1 MKTILKNSIAL
12 AAAALT
18 FATATSHAQTAY
30 ALGDNGT
37 ALIKFDLATPAITTL
52 VGPITGVGGRLDGI
66 DFRPSNGLLY
76 GYSFQ
81 TNGVFTINLNT
92 AAATLAATPGT
103 ASTVGNL
110 GIDFNPAAD
119 RLRLVNPL
127 DQNLRINVG
136 NGVTIPDGTLAF
148 VAGDPNFGTS
158 PSVNEVA
165 YTNNDSDPATAT
177 QLFYIDPNLDI
188 LVNTIN
194 PNAGELRTVGALGFN
209 ASELTGFDIFTSLT
223 GTNSAYALLTN
234 PGGGASLHSINLATG
249 AATAIG
255 NIVPPAGIAR
265 PFSLAIQP
273 VPEPG
278 TALFGLAIVG
288 TSFVRNRRRTAAR
301 A

>member
-12 AAAALT
+12 AATALT

-30 ALGDNGT
+30 ALADNGLS
-37 ALIKFDLATPAITTL
+37 LIKFDLATPAVTTL
-52 VGPITGVGGRLDGI
+52 VGSISGVGGRLDGI

-92 AAATLAATPGT
+92 AAATLAATPAT

-119 RLRLVNPL
+119 RLRLVNPA
-127 DQNLRINVG
+127 DQNLRING
-136 NGVTIPDGTLAF
+136 ANGVTAVDGTLAF

-165 YTNNDSDPATAT
+165 YTNNDNDPATGT
-177 QLFYIDPNLDI
+177 TLFYIDPNLDI
-188 LVNTIN
+188 LVSTLN

-223 GTNSAYALLTN
+223 GTNSAYALLTA
-234 PGGGASLHSINLATG
+234 GGVASLHSINLATG
-249 AATAIG
+249 AATSLG
-255 NIVPPAGIAR
+255 TVSQTAGVR

>member
-18 FATATSHAQTAY
+18 FATATSQAQTAY
-30 ALGDNGT
+30 ALADNGT
-37 ALIKFDLATPAITTL
+37 ALIKFDLATPALTTL
-52 VGPITGVGGRLDGI
+52 VGPISGVGGRLDGI

-81 TNGVFTINLNT
+81 TNGVFTLNLNT
-92 AAATLAATPGT
+92 AAATLAATPAT

-127 DQNLRINVG
+127 DQNLRINLAGGATTV
-136 NGVTIPDGTLAF
+136 DGTLAF
-148 VAGDPNFGTS
+148 AAGDPNFGVN
-158 PSVNEVA
+158 PSINEAA
-165 YTNNDSDPATAT
+165 YTNNDNDPGTGT
-177 QLFYIDPNLDI
+177 TLFYIDPNLDI
-188 LVNTIN
+188 LVSTIN
-194 PNAGELRTVGALGFN
+194 PNAGALNTVGALGFN

-223 GTNSAYALLTN
+223 GTNSAYALLTA
-234 PGGGASLHSINLATG
+234 PSGVASLHSINLATG
-249 AATAIG
+249 AATSLGTISQA
-255 NIVPPAGIAR
+255 AGAR

-288 TSFVRNRRRTAAR
+288 TSFVRNRRKTTAR